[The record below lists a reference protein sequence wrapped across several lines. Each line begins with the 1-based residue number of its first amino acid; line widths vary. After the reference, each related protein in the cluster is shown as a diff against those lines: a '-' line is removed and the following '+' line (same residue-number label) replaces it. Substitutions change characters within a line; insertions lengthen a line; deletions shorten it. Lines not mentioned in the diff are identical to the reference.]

1 MAVLKYSLIRL
12 ATFFILFAACLLLE
26 LGMIF
31 ALIVGLLGSWAVGYL
46 FFNSLRVEAG
56 EALARR
62 FGGARRLGAGEQQDN
77 DAEDALAEDFHR
89 QQDEQRRDSSP
100 GEAEQDGDSGTDQ
113 DGDPGTRQGD
123 TPR

>member
-62 FGGARRLGAGEQQDN
+62 FGGARRLGTGEREDN

-89 QQDEQRRDSSP
+89 QDERRPDSSP
-100 GEAEQDGDSGTDQ
+100 GEAEHDGDSGTDQ
-113 DGDPGTRQGD
+113 DGDPGTDRGY